1 MSTVEKIKEI
11 LEKANVSKV
20 DFAKYLGVSRQMVYN
35 YLDGDN
41 LDKLPKEKRN
51 KLFKLLDVR
60 TMEEIIDIKID
71 RAYLDKIDARLS
83 NKKNNKTKDELL
95 TGIEGFKKEE
105 QEILSDI
112 VFLLKEMLNE
122 DKTKQTY
129 ITLTYVYHFLQSM
142 SNTKE
147 LRYMLAYVAKASGFV
162 KPNIYDFEEER
173 QFIFES
179 IMYSA
184 MTLYNNG
191 GASRSKLME
200 SHKRWEAEIE
210 QKNVEKLS
218 RTQELNTAKVQALKE
233 LGYDEIT
240 EHNAGEVFDKI
251 AEIQARNVW

>member
-83 NKKNNKTKDELL
+83 NKKNNKNKDELL

-210 QKNVEKLS
+210 QKK
-218 RTQELNTAKVQALKE
+218 R
-233 LGYDEIT
+233 
-240 EHNAGEVFDKI
+240 
-251 AEIQARNVW
+251 

>member
-41 LDKLPKEKRN
+41 LDKLPKEKRS

-60 TMEEIIDIKID
+60 TMEEIADIKTD
-71 RAYLDKIDARLS
+71 RSYLDKIDARLS
-83 NKKNNKTKDELL
+83 NKKYNKPKDELL
-95 TGIEGFKKEE
+95 SGIESFKKEE

-129 ITLTYVYHFLQSM
+129 ITLTYVYRFLQSM

-147 LRYMLAYVAKASGFV
+147 LRYM
-162 KPNIYDFEEER
+162 
-173 QFIFES
+173 
-179 IMYSA
+179 
-184 MTLYNNG
+184 
-191 GASRSKLME
+191 
-200 SHKRWEAEIE
+200 
-210 QKNVEKLS
+210 
-218 RTQELNTAKVQALKE
+218 
-233 LGYDEIT
+233 
-240 EHNAGEVFDKI
+240 
-251 AEIQARNVW
+251 

>member
-1 MSTVEKIKEI
+1 MSTIEKVNEI
-11 LEKANVSKV
+11 LKKANVSKV
-20 DFAKYLGVSRQMVYN
+20 NFAKYMGVSRQMVYN
-35 YLDGDN
+35 YLDSDN
-41 LDKLPKEKRN
+41 IDKWPKDKRN
-51 KLFKLLDVR
+51 LLLKLLDIK
-60 TMEEIIDIKID
+60 TIEEIDDLKID
-71 RAYLDKIDARLS
+71 RAFLEKIEARLT
-83 NKKNNKTKDELL
+83 NKKNKMKDELL
-95 TGIEGFKKEE
+95 IGLEGYKKEE

-112 VFLLKEMLNE
+112 IFLLKEMLNE

-129 ITLTYVYHFLQSM
+129 ITLTYVYHFLQAM
-142 SNTKE
+142 SNSKE
-147 LRYMLAYVAKASGFV
+147 IKYILGYVSKASGFV
-162 KPNIYDFEEER
+162 KPNLYDFEEEK

-233 LGYDEIT
+233 LGYTEIT
-240 EHNAGEVFDKI
+240 EQNAGEVFDKI

>member
-41 LDKLPKEKRN
+41 LDKLPKEKRS

-60 TMEEIIDIKID
+60 TMEEIADIKTD
-71 RAYLDKIDARLS
+71 RSYLDKIDARLS
-83 NKKNNKTKDELL
+83 NKKYNKPKDELL
-95 TGIEGFKKEE
+95 SGIESFKKEE

-129 ITLTYVYHFLQSM
+129 ITLTYVYRFLQSM

-147 LRYMLAYVAKASGFV
+147 LRYMLAYVTKASGFV
-162 KPNIYDFEEER
+162 KPNVYDFEEER

-200 SHKRWEAEIE
+200 SHKRW
-210 QKNVEKLS
+210 
-218 RTQELNTAKVQALKE
+218 
-233 LGYDEIT
+233 
-240 EHNAGEVFDKI
+240 
-251 AEIQARNVW
+251 

>member
-83 NKKNNKTKDELL
+83 NKKNNKNKDELL

-162 KPNIYDFEEER
+162 KLYTIIFLIFLYILVAVLKMFCYNCFALNGSSYD
-173 QFIFES
+173 
-179 IMYSA
+179 
-184 MTLYNNG
+184 
-191 GASRSKLME
+191 
-200 SHKRWEAEIE
+200 
-210 QKNVEKLS
+210 
-218 RTQELNTAKVQALKE
+218 
-233 LGYDEIT
+233 
-240 EHNAGEVFDKI
+240 
-251 AEIQARNVW
+251 